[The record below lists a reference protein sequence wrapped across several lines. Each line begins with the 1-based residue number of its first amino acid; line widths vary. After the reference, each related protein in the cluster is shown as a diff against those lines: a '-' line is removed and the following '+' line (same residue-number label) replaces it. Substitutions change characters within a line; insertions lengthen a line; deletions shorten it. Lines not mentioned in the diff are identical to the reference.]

1 MIICEVGLNHLGSQ
15 KIANNYIDAVVN
27 TRVDALTFQVIKD
40 SFFKNDKYKNFKLEI
55 EYFINAMIRVKKK
68 GKQFG
73 VAIDDKTFISSLNE
87 NGVDFFKVLS
97 KDLNNYK
104 LLDSLIDYSDKPIFV
119 STGMSDMKGIEDM
132 IDRYYSLKSR
142 IILVHTQLSHIVK
155 DINFEAINVLREKF
169 NMKVAFGFHC
179 SNHNAI
185 YMSLAYNPE
194 SIFFYIKNNDENE
207 YPDDKHA
214 IRMDSVSTLVD
225 NLLELPLAIG
235 LGKKIKMEDWA

>member
-1 MIICEVGLNHLGSQ
+1 
-15 KIANNYIDAVVN
+15 
-27 TRVDALTFQVIKD
+27 
-40 SFFKNDKYKNFKLEI
+40 
-55 EYFINAMIRVKKK
+55 
-68 GKQFG
+68 
-73 VAIDDKTFISSLNE
+73 
-87 NGVDFFKVLS
+87 
-97 KDLNNYK
+97 
-104 LLDSLIDYSDKPIFV
+104 
-119 STGMSDMKGIEDM
+119 
-132 IDRYYSLKSR
+132 
-142 IILVHTQLSHIVK
+142 
-155 DINFEAINVLREKF
+155 
-169 NMKVAFGFHC
+169 MKVAFGFHC

>member
-1 MIICEVGLNHLGSQ
+1 MIICEVGINHLGSQ
-15 KIANNYIDAVVN
+15 KIANKYIDYVAN
-27 TRVDALTFQVIKD
+27 TRADALTFQVLKD
-40 SFFKNDKYKNFKLEI
+40 SFFKNNKYKNFKLEI
-55 EYFINAMIRVKKK
+55 EYFINAIKKVKKK

-73 VAIDDKTFISSLNE
+73 VAIDNKTFISSLNE

-104 LLDSLIDYSDKPIFV
+104 LLDSLFDNSNKPIFV

-132 IDRYYSLKSR
+132 IDRYCSLKSR
-142 IILVHTQLSHIVK
+142 IILVHTQLSHMVK
-155 DINFEAINVLREKF
+155 DINFDAINVLRAKF
-169 NMKVAFGFHC
+169 NLKIAFGFHC

-194 SIFFYIKNNDENE
+194 SIFFYIKNNDEIE

-214 IRMDSVSTLVD
+214 ISLD
-225 NLLELPLAIG
+225 NISKLLDDLLALPLANG
-235 LGKKIKMEDWA
+235 SGEKIKMENWA